1 MSTTMS
7 TTTPRTPETVLAS
20 AEFDERLPTYFM
32 VQALF
37 SLAVMF
43 ITIPLIPIWY
53 YFGRPLHQK
62 QYEALSAEL
71 THRALKVKS
80 GVLVRVQKSIPLDK
94 ITDLAL
100 TEGPILRRLG
110 LCGLAIETAGAG
122 ATTGQATL
130 VGVKNAEGFRD
141 RVLAQRDAIVFGEEG
156 ERAAIDDG
164 LRGRPASGAAASG
177 AATSAADGSVLT
189 DIRDS
194 LARIERMME
203 ERRG

>member
-1 MSTTMS
+1 MSTP
-7 TTTPRTPETVLAS
+7 TPRTPETVLAR
-20 AEFDERLPTYFM
+20 AQFDERLPMYFM
-32 VQALF
+32 LQALF
-37 SLAVMF
+37 GLTIMI
-43 ITIPLIPIWY
+43 ITIPLIPIW
-53 YFGRPLHQK
+53 FFLGRPLHQK

-71 THRALKVKS
+71 THRALKVRA

-110 LCGLAIETAGAG
+110 LCGLTIETAGAG
-122 ATTGQATL
+122 TTTGQAML
-130 VGVKNAEGFRD
+130 VGVKDAEAFRD

-156 ERAAIDDG
+156 ETRATMDDG
-164 LRGRPASGAAASG
+164 LRGRSVSSTVASDFDRAAASASDAG
-177 AATSAADGSVLT
+177 VLT

-194 LARIERMME
+194 LQRIERMME